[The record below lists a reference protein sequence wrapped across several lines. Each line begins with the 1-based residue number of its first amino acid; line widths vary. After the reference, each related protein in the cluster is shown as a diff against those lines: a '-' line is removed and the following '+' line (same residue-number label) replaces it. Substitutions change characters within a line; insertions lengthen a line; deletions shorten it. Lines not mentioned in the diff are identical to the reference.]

1 MPPKKRATTGT
12 TGAALK
18 AHYVEW
24 AREDG
29 VDLDP
34 SDQSLIERLAVA
46 TDLARKLEASISKTG
61 PVVVTPVTGAEK
73 PNPLLPSL
81 RGQTELCAKLVHTL
95 DRRISDAA
103 SGTPAHTGGVQPFTV
118 RGQYDTAKTGTDD
131 GETAA
136 AARKPSRTR
145 PRKRT

>member
-1 MPPKKRATTGT
+1 MTTKRKPSGV

-18 AHYVEW
+18 AHYVDW
-24 AREDG
+24 AREEG

-34 SDQSLIERLAVA
+34 SDHALIERLAVA

-61 PVVVTPVTGAEK
+61 PVVVTPVTGVEK

-81 RGQTELCAKLVHTL
+81 RGQTELCAKLIHTL

-118 RGQYDTAKTGTDD
+118 RGQYDNTAKTGTTDD
-131 GETAA
+131 DAVSI
-136 AARKPSRTR
+136 ARKPSRTR

>member
-1 MPPKKRATTGT
+1 MTTKRKPSAV

-18 AHYVEW
+18 AHYVDW
-24 AREDG
+24 AREEG

-34 SDQSLIERLAVA
+34 SDHSLIERLAVA
-46 TDLARKLEASISKTG
+46 TDLARKLESSISKTG
-61 PVVVTPVTGAEK
+61 PVVVAAVTGVEK

-118 RGQYDTAKTGTDD
+118 RGQYDNSGKTGTDD